1 MKFVSLKKRLNLCK
15 KKKTKQT
22 QKPIRIFQK
31 KKCEEIKNLNN
42 AHTS

>member
-15 KKKTKQT
+15 KKNQTNSKTYKNIP
-22 QKPIRIFQK
+22 KK

>member
-15 KKKTKQT
+15 KKKQT

-31 KKCEEIKNLNN
+31 IAKKLK
-42 AHTS
+42 T

>member
-15 KKKTKQT
+15 KKPNSKTNKNIP
-22 QKPIRIFQK
+22 KN
-31 KKCEEIKNLNN
+31 CEEIKNLNN

>member
-15 KKKTKQT
+15 KKKPKSTIHKDIP
-22 QKPIRIFQK
+22 KN
-31 KKCEEIKNLNN
+31 CEEIKNLNN

>member
-15 KKKTKQT
+15 KKNKQT